1 MSAAEICATVDQ
13 FLADHPDTDEARPVA
28 GYDGYD
34 VYRSGKVWSRKR
46 GKFLSG
52 CDNGHG
58 YLVVCLH
65 NADGKKTHK
74 VHRLVSQAFHPN
86 PEGLPCVDHIDHD
99 RTNNNA
105 DNLRWVTH
113 STNSRNRPLSVTNT
127 SGHQGVNYHTA
138 FENWRAIWR
147 DAAGKQRQKSFAEK
161 EDAIAY
167 RAARVAELYDRPA
180 GASVSA

>member
-1 MSAAEICATVDQ
+1 MSAADICATVDQ

-28 GYDGYD
+28 GFDAYD
-34 VYRSGKVWSRKR
+34 VYRSGKVWSRKSA
-46 GKFLSG
+46 KFLKQ
-52 CDNGHG
+52 HPTPQG
-58 YLVVCLH
+58 YPTVVLCK
-65 NADGKKTHK
+65 DGKKKTHT

-113 STNSRNRPLSVTNT
+113 STNSRNRCLSVTNT
-127 SGHQGVNYHTA
+127 SGHQGVGFYKRKGT
-138 FENWRAIWR
+138 WRARWW